1 MTGWLMPFKVT
12 VRGLIAGNRGEDT
25 LPFVLS
31 ALKDRL
37 AGVNSRYWLRW
48 LAVLPGAIL
57 AGILALFPLHW
68 ALYLTLISFVRPYPD
83 LPERVLTPLV
93 IGAVFIWAGSRI
105 APQYRVE
112 TAVGLFGLW
121 MALLVAVVYLSLSD
135 GTFMGR
141 RPYFQGSR
149 IVPVAALVGGFVGL
163 YIVRKKSTETEVDED

>member
-1 MTGWLMPFKVT
+1 M
-12 VRGLIAGNRGEDT
+12 
-25 LPFVLS
+25 
-31 ALKDRL
+31 
-37 AGVNSRYWLRW
+37 RYWLRW

-57 AGILALFPLHW
+57 AGTLALFPLHW
-68 ALYLTLISFVRPYPD
+68 ALYLTLIIFVRPYPD

-93 IGAVFIWAGSRI
+93 IGPVFIWAGSRI

-121 MALLVAVVYLSLSD
+121 MALLVGVVYLTLSD

-149 IVPVAALVGGFVGL
+149 IVPVAALIGGFVGL
-163 YIVRKKSTETEVDED
+163 YIVRKKSTETEVVKIDEQ